1 MPSVII
7 FVTRLHIEQLALPS
21 VLTGRAS
28 ILPIRHRSDLRVVF
42 RGSKAS
48 PWLTSALALAAIWAA
63 NRNHVWNELCP
74 CGLCTSTR

>member
-1 MPSVII
+1 VPSVIT
-7 FVTRLHIEQLALPS
+7 FVTRLHIEQLVLPS
-21 VLTGRAS
+21 WLTGRAS
-28 ILPIRHRSDLRVVF
+28 ILPIVTGQTYGSCF

-74 CGLCTSTR
+74 CGLCASTR